1 MRRLIMALRYLS
13 FIDVT
18 ALTIYLLSVCLSTC
32 AVGAN
37 QIELADGRIIK
48 LDHLSDM
55 ELAGKAKL
63 LLPGIKVHRHLI
75 DGDLL
80 LVNRQPT
87 LHKPGIMA
95 HKARILMHVKEQ
107 TLRMHYAN
115 CNTYNADFDG
125 DEMNCHFVQSE
136 LARAEASFIC
146 GTDQQYI
153 GPTSGSPLRGLIQ
166 DHVASAVKLTCK
178 DTFLTSAQFQQLV
191 YVSLAGLP
199 GTEIITPADHI
210 SLPTPAILRPRSLWT
225 GKQVVTALLAHLCR
239 PPLPKLNLDAKAK
252 TPATAFGEEHMEHE
266 VVFRCGELL
275 CGVLDKGAIGS
286 SSLGIVHTVYELYGP
301 ELAGRLLGAFGK
313 LFTCYLQTAGQTCG
327 IQDLTLT
334 RQADAERARLLK
346 KVQTDSA
353 KGLAEWLRIIGP
365 AQSTLS
371 AADMERLDDKV
382 VEFMS
387 RDRANAKIL
396 LDSKM
401 QSIINAS
408 ASDVIKACIP
418 AGLEAPF
425 TRNNFSIMVL
435 TGAKGSSVNQSQISC
450 FLGQQALEGQ
460 RVPLMVSGK
469 SLPSFRPYDP
479 SARAGGFVQD
489 RFLTGVKPQE
499 YFFHC
504 MAGREGLVDT
514 AVKTSR
520 SGYLQRCLIKH
531 LEELKVQY
539 DMTVRDS
546 AGNIVQ
552 FLYGEDGLDP
562 VSASLLR
569 GEANQMR
576 FLARNNQAFVYKHS
590 LRHDFFNQG
599 LEIDSASAY
608 HQRVANAKRLLESSR
623 ASGLPPAIVV
633 GSVVQ
638 ARRKKFPDLDWDRS
652 NITGGWHTAVVKKVR
667 HHSSSK
673 ALLEVRFDLQ
683 FADDGLLE
691 KKVPL
696 RILMQPRQSA
706 GGGPVPRPG
715 LNSLDPALS
724 HCYKLPIYL
733 VRPGLPDP
741 AMSKLRL
748 DYCVGA
754 ISERLQGQVDE
765 YVKQNSDEV
774 LTSEGSDT
782 TITPESLELLVWV
795 KYLRSLACP
804 GEAVGCVAAQS
815 VGEPSTQM
823 TLNTFHLAGHGGAN
837 VTLGIPRL
845 REVIMVA
852 SRKLKTPT
860 MFAPMR
866 DPLNESGAE
875 ALSNKLSLVP
885 LSHLLSHAGGIEV
898 GEQIRRAAT
907 GNKWERCYR
916 LCLRFEDVRRIEK
929 TFGFPFASIVAA
941 VKGDFLTKLDRL
953 IKLEQRRTGDSTS
966 GGMNEVLKTLLG
978 KDKSESG
985 RAAVETDRSDADS
998 DDGPS
1003 PEKKASKGKASS
1015 STWRDDSED
1024 DDSGSDEGD
1033 LNGDMGNLKL
1043 SGSKKEVSHYED
1055 DDSSDGDGPDQP
1067 LKKGSDLY
1075 DRGSDDDAKED
1086 GGLSD
1091 DDAKKEDDTGGSG
1104 ALSSAKRPSKKSKAK
1119 PGSSSTSS
1127 FRREAFTS
1135 DDARGWVQVELSFPA
1150 RSRRLLMTQLVEK
1163 ASRVTMVRETKNIV
1177 NAFKVEREARKWG
1190 VMTEVRYAVCAV
1202 CGSTHV
1208 LFVHALMSVLLFY
1221 EPIVGCQLRSSM
1233 ATGRWVDRHQR
1244 DREQRH
1250 LANTVYVRSGGCAAQ
1265 HRV

>member
-1 MRRLIMALRYLS
+1 MALS
-13 FIDVT
+13 
-18 ALTIYLLSVCLSTC
+18 IYLP
-32 AVGAN
+32 VGAN

-75 DGDLL
+75 DGDVL

-178 DTFLTSAQFQQLV
+178 DTFLSSAQFQQLV
-191 YVSLAGLP
+191 YVCLSGLP
-199 GTEIITPADHI
+199 GTEIVTPEDHI
-210 SLPTPAILRPRSLWT
+210 SLPVPAILRPRPLWT

-252 TPATAFGEEHMEHE
+252 TPATAFGEEHLEHE

-286 SSLGIVHTVYELYGP
+286 SSLGIVHTVYELYGA

-313 LFTCYLQTAGQTCG
+313 LFTCFLQTAGQTCG

-353 KGLAEWLRIIGP
+353 MGLAEWLRIVGP
-365 AQSTLS
+365 AQATLS
-371 AADMERLDDKV
+371 AADMARLDTKV

-387 RDRANAKIL
+387 GDRANAKIL

-489 RFLTGVKPQE
+489 RFLTGVRPQE

-608 HQRVANAKRLLESSR
+608 HQRVANARKLLDGSSSSSSSR
-623 ASGLPPAIVV
+623 APSEQLAPPAIVV

-638 ARRKKFPDLDWDRS
+638 ARRRKFPDMDWDRS
-652 NITGGWHTAVVKKVR
+652 NITGVWHTAVVKKVR
-667 HHSSSK
+667 HHSSDSSSSGSRS
-673 ALLEVRFDLQ
+673 LPYEVRFDLQ
-683 FADDGLLE
+683 YADDGVLE

-696 RILMQPRQSA
+696 RILMQPRRSA

-715 LNSLDPALS
+715 CNTLDPALS
-724 HCYKLPIYL
+724 HSHKLPIYL

-754 ISERLQGQVDE
+754 ISERLQGKVDE

-774 LTSEGSDT
+774 LASVGSDT

-866 DPLNESGAE
+866 DPLNQSGAQ

-898 GEQIRRAAT
+898 GEQIRRTAA

-916 LCLRFEDVRRIEK
+916 LCLRFEDPRRIER

-978 KDKSESG
+978 KDKSGSG
-985 RAAVETDRSDADS
+985 RAAADTDRSDADS

-1003 PEKKASKGKASS
+1003 PEKKASKGKADMML
-1015 STWRDDSED
+1015 RDSDSEE
-1024 DDSGSDEGD
+1024 DSDSDEGD
-1033 LNGDMGNLKL
+1033 LNDDIGNLKL

-1055 DDSSDGDGPDQP
+1055 DDDASSDGGGPDQR
-1067 LKKGSDLY
+1067 LKKGGG
-1075 DRGSDDDAKED
+1075 GSDDDAKEED
-1086 GGLSD
+1086 GMSD
-1091 DDAKKEDDTGGSG
+1091 DDAGEEDGARGSSSSS
-1104 ALSSAKRPSKKSKAK
+1104 SSAKPPSKKSKAK
-1119 PGSSSTSS
+1119 PAGSSSTNSS

-1135 DDARGWVQVELSFPA
+1135 DEARGWVQVELSFPA

-1163 ASRVTMVRETKNIV
+1163 ASGVTMVRETKNIA
-1177 NAFKVEREARKWG
+1177 NAFKVEREAGKWG
-1190 VMTEVRYAVCAV
+1190 VMTEVR
-1202 CGSTHV
+1202 CGICV
-1208 LFVHALMSVLLFY
+1208 FVRLV
-1221 EPIVGCQLRSSM
+1221 
-1233 ATGRWVDRHQR
+1233 
-1244 DREQRH
+1244 RH
-1250 LANTVYVRSGGCAAQ
+1250 LTSYHLGACAL
-1265 HRV
+1265 

>member
-1 MRRLIMALRYLS
+1 MQLVTTIDTYRDCYSICLLILCCVA
-13 FIDVT
+13 
-18 ALTIYLLSVCLSTC
+18 A
-32 AVGAN
+32 GAN

-48 LDHLSDM
+48 LDHLSEM

-75 DGDLL
+75 DGDVL

-166 DHVASAVKLTCK
+166 DHVASALKLTCK
-178 DTFLTSAQFQQLV
+178 DTFLDRAQFQQLV
-191 YVSLAGLP
+191 YVSLSGLP
-199 GTEIITPADHI
+199 GTEIVMPSDHI
-210 SLPTPAILRPRSLWT
+210 SLPTPAILRPRPLWT

-266 VVFRCGELL
+266 VIFRCGELL

-286 SSLGIVHTVYELYGP
+286 SSLGIVHTIYELYGA

-313 LFTCYLQTAGQTCG
+313 LFTYYLQTAGQTCG

-334 RQADAERARLLK
+334 RQADADRARLLK

-353 KGLAEWLRIIGP
+353 RGLAEWLRVVP
-365 AQSTLS
+365 AQPLGSPQPTLS
-371 AADMERLDDKV
+371 AADTKRMDAKII
-382 VEFMS
+382 EFMS
-387 RDRANAKIL
+387 RDRSNAKIQ

-408 ASDVIKACIP
+408 ASEVIKACIP
-418 AGLEAPF
+418 SGLEAPF

-489 RFLTGVKPQE
+489 RFLTGVRPQE

-599 LEIDSASAY
+599 LEVDSATAY
-608 HQRVANAKRLLESSR
+608 HNQVANARRLLVTSKASSDIA
-623 ASGLPPAIVV
+623 ASIIV

-638 ARRKKFPDLDWDRS
+638 ARRRKFPDLDWDRS
-652 NITGGWHTAVVKKVR
+652 NISSVWHTAIVKRVR
-667 HHSSSK
+667 SYNAKHGSQ
-673 ALLEVRFDLQ
+673 EVKFDLQ
-683 FADDGLLE
+683 YADDGLME
-691 KKVPL
+691 KKVPY
-696 RILMQPRQSA
+696 RIFMQPRLSA

-715 LNSLDPALS
+715 FNTLHPALS
-724 HCYKLPIYL
+724 HSNKLPIYV
-733 VRPGLPDP
+733 VRLGLPDP

-754 ISERLQGQVDE
+754 ISERLQSKVDE
-765 YVKQNSDEV
+765 YVQQNSDEV
-774 LTSEGSDT
+774 LASVGSET

-845 REVIMVA
+845 REIIMTA

-875 ALSNKLSLVP
+875 KLASKLSLVP

-898 GEQIRRAAT
+898 GEQIRRASA

-916 LCLRFEDVRRIEK
+916 LCMKFEDSRHIER
-929 TFGFPFASIVAA
+929 TFGFPFDSIVAA
-941 VKGDFLTKLDRL
+941 VKGAFLTKLDRL

-966 GGMNEVLKTLLG
+966 GGMNELKKTLLG
-978 KDKSESG
+978 KDISESG
-985 RAAVETDRSDADS
+985 RATDMDRSDADS
-998 DDGPS
+998 DGPS
-1003 PEKKASKGKASS
+1003 PEKKASKGNADMMK
-1015 STWRDDSED
+1015 DDSDDD
-1024 DDSGSDEGD
+1024 DDSDDEGD
-1033 LNGDMGNLKL
+1033 LNNDIGNLKL

-1055 DDSSDGDGPDQP
+1055 EDISDDGSGPDQSR
-1067 LKKGSDLY
+1067 KKGSDQY
-1075 DRGSDDDAKED
+1075 DEGSDNDVNEDGGSDDDAKED
-1086 GGLSD
+1086 DL
-1091 DDAKKEDDTGGSG
+1091 KI
-1104 ALSSAKRPSKKSKAK
+1104 LSSAKQTGKKNKAK
-1119 PGSSSTSS
+1119 PTINSSSS
-1127 FRREAFTS
+1127 FRREAFQS
-1135 DDARGWVQVELSFPA
+1135 DELQGWVQVELSFPA

-1163 ASRVTMVRETKNIV
+1163 ASSVTMVRETRNIV
-1177 NAFKVEREARKWG
+1177 NAFKVERETRKWG
-1190 VMTEVRYAVCAV
+1190 VMTEVREGIVRTIYS
-1202 CGSTHV
+1202 STLSYRCLS
-1208 LFVHALMSVLLFY
+1208 LFT
-1221 EPIVGCQLRSSM
+1221 GCKLRSSV
-1233 ATGRWVDRHQR
+1233 AARRRIDRQQR
-1244 DREQRH
+1244 D
-1250 LANTVYVRSGGCAAQ
+1250 
-1265 HRV
+1265 

>member
-1 MRRLIMALRYLS
+1 MR
-13 FIDVT
+13 V
-18 ALTIYLLSVCLSTC
+18 

-75 DGDLL
+75 DGDVL

-178 DTFLTSAQFQQLV
+178 DTFLSSAQFQQLV
-191 YVSLAGLP
+191 YVSLSGLP
-199 GTEIITPADHI
+199 GTEIVTPADHI
-210 SLPTPAILRPRSLWT
+210 QLPAPAILRPRPLWT
-225 GKQVVTALLAHLCR
+225 GKQVITALLAHLCR

-286 SSLGIVHTVYELYGP
+286 SSLGIVHTVYELYGA

-313 LFTCYLQTAGQTCG
+313 LFTCFLQTAGQTCG

-334 RQADAERARLLK
+334 RQADADRARLLK

-353 KGLAEWLRIIGP
+353 RGLAEWLRIIGP
-365 AQSTLS
+365 AQSTMS
-371 AADMERLDDKV
+371 AADTERLDAKV

-387 RDRANAKIL
+387 RDRTNAKIL

-418 AGLEAPF
+418 SGLEAPF

-489 RFLTGVKPQE
+489 RFLTGVRPQE

-608 HQRVANAKRLLESSR
+608 HQRVANARRLLDSSR
-623 ASGLPPAIVV
+623 ASSDHHLAAPAIITV

-638 ARRKKFPDLDWDRS
+638 ARRRKFPDLDWDRS

-667 HHSSSK
+667 HHSSDSSIGSRSIH
-673 ALLEVRFDLQ
+673 EVRFDLQ

-696 RILMQPRQSA
+696 RILMQPRRSA

-715 LNSLDPALS
+715 FNTLDPALS
-724 HCYKLPIYL
+724 HCHKLPIYL

-754 ISERLQGQVDE
+754 ISERLQGKVDE

-774 LTSEGSDT
+774 LASVGSDT

-860 MFAPMR
+860 MFVPMR
-866 DPLNESGAE
+866 DPLDESGAE
-875 ALSNKLSLVP
+875 SLSNKLSLVP

-898 GEQIRRAAT
+898 GEQIRRTAA

-916 LCLRFEDVRRIEK
+916 LCLRFEDVRRIER
-929 TFGFPFASIVAA
+929 TFGFPFSSIVAA

-953 IKLEQRRTGDSTS
+953 IKLEQRRTGDSTA

-985 RAAVETDRSDADS
+985 RAADTDRSDADS

-1003 PEKKASKGKASS
+1003 PEKKASKG
-1015 STWRDDSED
+1015 TTDMMRDDSDD
-1024 DDSGSDEGD
+1024 DDSDDEGD
-1033 LNGDMGNLKL
+1033 LNDDLGNLKL
-1043 SGSKKEVSHYED
+1043 SGSKKEVSHYADD
-1055 DDSSDGDGPDQP
+1055 DDSSDGGGPVDDRS
-1067 LKKGSDLY
+1067 LKKGADLDDRASD
-1075 DRGSDDDAKED
+1075 DDDAKED
-1086 GGLSD
+1086 GLSD
-1091 DDAKKEDDTGGSG
+1091 DGAREDTGGGSG
-1104 ALSSAKRPSKKSKAK
+1104 ARSSSKRPPSKKSKAK
-1119 PGSSSTSS
+1119 PGGGSTSS
-1127 FRREAFTS
+1127 FRREAFKS
-1135 DDARGWVQVELSFPA
+1135 DEALGWVQVELSFSA

-1163 ASRVTMVRETKNIV
+1163 ASSVTMVRETKNIA
-1177 NAFKVEREARKWG
+1177 NAFKVERETRKWG
-1190 VMTEVRYAVCAV
+1190 VMTEVR
-1202 CGSTHV
+1202 
-1208 LFVHALMSVLLFY
+1208 
-1221 EPIVGCQLRSSM
+1221 
-1233 ATGRWVDRHQR
+1233 
-1244 DREQRH
+1244 
-1250 LANTVYVRSGGCAAQ
+1250 
-1265 HRV
+1265 